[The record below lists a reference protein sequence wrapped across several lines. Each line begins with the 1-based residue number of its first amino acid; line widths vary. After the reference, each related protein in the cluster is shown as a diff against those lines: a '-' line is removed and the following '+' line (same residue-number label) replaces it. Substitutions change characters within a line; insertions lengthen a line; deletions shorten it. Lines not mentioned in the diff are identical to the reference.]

1 VKSLIEKKEIL
12 EIHEGYDPKDITIAV
27 LGSHSALQIL
37 KGAKEM
43 GFNTLAVCKN
53 GREQVYKRFK
63 VADEILSV
71 KNYMEFTS
79 EEVLKTLREKNSIII
94 PHGSLVAYVGVK
106 NLEEKVRVPF
116 FGNRGILRWESDR
129 KMERKWL
136 ETAKIKL
143 PKEFKDPSEIDR
155 LCLIKF
161 PGARGGRD
169 YFLSRSPKAFKKKTD
184 KLLKDQKITK
194 SELDEVTIQEYISGV
209 NMYVSY
215 FFSPL
220 NEEVELFGMD
230 KRYES
235 NIDGLTRISA
245 IDQIELYGDARF
257 VPSYV
262 VAGNVPVVVRESLLD
277 KIFRMGDSVVKVS
290 KEICPPGMVGAFCL
304 EAMVTNNLDLIVFEI
319 SARIVAGTNP
329 YIQGSPY
336 SYLMYGDNMSMGKRI
351 ALEIKNAVE
360 SDQLDK
366 LIT

>member
-1 VKSLIEKKEIL
+1 MISKEFID
-12 EIHEGYDPKDITIAV
+12 EVINSYNPEDITIAV

-43 GFNTLAVCKN
+43 GFKTLAVCKN
-53 GREQVYKRFK
+53 GREMVYQRFG
-63 VADEILSV
+63 VADEIISV
-71 KNYMEFTS
+71 KNYEEFTS
-79 EEVLKTLREKNSIII
+79 EAVIKKLIDLNSILI

-106 NLEEKVRVPF
+106 KIEEKLKVPF
-116 FGNRGILRWESDR
+116 FGNRGILKWESDR

-155 LCLIKF
+155 LSLIKF

-169 YFLSRSPKAFKKKTD
+169 YFLARSQKAFKKRTE
-184 KLLKDQKITK
+184 KLLKDGTISQTDIENT
-194 SELDEVTIQEYISGV
+194 TIQEYISGV

-215 FFSPL
+215 FYSPL
-220 NEEVELFGMD
+220 KDEVELFGMD
-230 KRYES
+230 RRYES

-245 IDQIELYGDARF
+245 VDQIELYGESRF
-257 VPSYV
+257 TPSYV
-262 VAGNVPVVVRESLLD
+262 VAGNVPLVVRESLLN
-277 KIFRMGDSVVKVS
+277 KIFKMGDSVVKVS
-290 KEICPPGMVGAFCL
+290 KDICPPGMVGAFCL
-304 EAMVTNNLDLIVFEI
+304 EAMVNDKLDLIVFEI

-351 ALEIKNAVE
+351 ALEIKNAIE
-360 SDQLDK
+360 ADKLDK
-366 LIT
+366 VVS

>member
-1 VKSLIEKKEIL
+1 MIKQSEIL
-12 EIHEGYDPKDITIAV
+12 EIIKGYDKDNISIAV

-43 GFNTLAVCKN
+43 GFHTIAVCKK
-53 GREQVYKRFK
+53 GREMVYERFG
-63 VADEILSV
+63 VADKIISV
-71 KNYMEFTS
+71 NDYLEFIS
-79 EEVLKTLREKNSIII
+79 EDILKTLRNHNSILI

-106 NLEEKVRVPF
+106 NIEEKLKIPI
-116 FGNRGILRWESDR
+116 FGTRGILRWESDR
-129 KMERKWL
+129 KLEREWMEA
-136 ETAKIKL
+136 AKIKL
-143 PKEFKDPSEIDR
+143 PIVFSDPKDIDR

-169 YFLSRSPKAFKKKTD
+169 YFLARSNKSFQNRTE
-184 KLLKDQKITK
+184 KLLKEGKISK
-194 SELDEVTIQEYISGV
+194 NDIENVTIQEYISGV

-215 FFSPL
+215 FYSPL
-220 NEEVELFGMD
+220 KDEVELFGMD

-245 IDQIELYGDARF
+245 IDQIELYGAPRF

-262 VAGNVPVVVRESLLD
+262 VAGNVPLVVRESLLN
-277 KIFRMGDSVVKVS
+277 KLFKMGDSVVKVS
-290 KEICPPGMVGAFCL
+290 KDICPPGMTGAFCL
-304 EAMVTNNLDLIVFEI
+304 EAMVTENLQIKVFEI

-336 SYLMYGDNMSMGKRI
+336 SYLLYGDNMSMGKRI
-351 ALEIKNAVE
+351 SLEIKNAVE

-366 LIT
+366 LVT